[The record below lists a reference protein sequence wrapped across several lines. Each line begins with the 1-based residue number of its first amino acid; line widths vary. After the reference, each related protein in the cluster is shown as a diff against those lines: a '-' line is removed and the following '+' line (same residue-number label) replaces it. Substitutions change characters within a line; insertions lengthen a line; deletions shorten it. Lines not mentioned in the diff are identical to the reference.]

1 MSPEIP
7 EEAGPLGALEGL
19 LLGRPHRHRRL
30 RILRFLISL
39 IFLLLFVLLLLFPT
53 SLGCTPVRARIIG
66 VLLLPFQVIACR
78 PTSTGAIK
86 LRSRDPRDKPVI
98 ETNFLA
104 SAEDRA
110 ALRQG
115 LRLAEKVALSGEI
128 AYAGGGLKRVY
139 PVPALGPLQDLADA
153 ELDRYVRE
161 TVHTANAI
169 SGTLSMGT
177 APDTS
182 AVDLQLRVH
191 GTQGLRVVDSSVM
204 PSLPGGQ
211 TCAHTYAIAEK
222 AAGIILQTK

>member
-1 MSPEIP
+1 VGAPFSRTFDFSPQKKLIVPTLVRGDSPDGVKSYENLGK
-7 EEAGPLGALEGL
+7 AGHVA
-19 LLGRPHRHRRL
+19 
-30 RILRFLISL
+30 S
-39 IFLLLFVLLLLFPT
+39 
-53 SLGCTPVRARIIG
+53 GCT
-66 VLLLPFQVIACR
+66 FQVIACR